1 MRILFSGGGT
11 GGHLF
16 PIIAVVR
23 ELKRIAEEEQI
34 LDVELFYMGPDDF
47 GNEMLRQEEVT
58 SIKIPTGKIRR
69 YNALANFFDPFLTVF
84 AVLRAMWHMF
94 VIMPDVVFSKG
105 GYGALP
111 AVVSAIV
118 FHIPIIIHESDSV
131 PGVVNSFSARF
142 ARRIGIAFTG
152 AEKYFPKQKT
162 AMVGVPIRKRI
173 LGGNR
178 DLARQNFEISSTL
191 PVIGVLGASQGSQRI
206 NSALLGGLKEFT
218 DEFEVLHQTGEK
230 NFETVKGEASVVLE
244 FAHKERYHAVGFM
257 NEQSMREFYA
267 ASDFIV
273 SRAGASSI
281 FEIAAWGKPSIL
293 VPLKGAAQDH
303 QLENAYEYVS
313 VGATQIVEEGN
324 LTPHILL
331 AEVKKIVTNP
341 DLMRRMSEA
350 AQRFSRVDA
359 AEIISREILK
369 LGLHTGK

>member
-11 GGHLF
+11 GGHFF
-16 PIIAVVR
+16 PIIAVLR

-34 LDVELFYMGPDDF
+34 LDVELFYMGPNDF
-47 GNEMLRQEEVT
+47 GNELLRQEEVIL
-58 SIKIPTGKIRR
+58 IKIPTGKIRR
-69 YNALANFFDPFLTVF
+69 YSSLANFFDPFLTAF
-84 AVLRAMWHMF
+84 AILRAMWHMF
-94 VIMPDVVFSKG
+94 VVMPDVIFSKG

-111 AVVSAIV
+111 AVLSAII

-131 PGVVNSFSARF
+131 PGMVNSFSARF
-142 ARRIGIAFTG
+142 AKRIGIAFTG
-152 AEKYFPKQKT
+152 AEKYFPKAKT
-162 AMVGVPIRKRI
+162 AVVGVPVRKRI

-178 DLARQNFEISSTL
+178 DIARQNFDITSTL
-191 PVIGVLGASQGSQRI
+191 PVIGILGASQGSQKI
-206 NSALLGGLKEFT
+206 NDALLGALKEFT

-244 FAHKERYHAVGFM
+244 FAHKERYHPVGFM

-267 ASDFIV
+267 ASDFII

-293 VPLKGAAQDH
+293 VPLKNAAQDH

-331 AEVKKIVTNP
+331 AEVKKIVMDP
-341 DLMRRMSEA
+341 DHMRRMSEA

-359 AEIISREILK
+359 AEIIAREIIK
-369 LGLHTGK
+369 LGLHT